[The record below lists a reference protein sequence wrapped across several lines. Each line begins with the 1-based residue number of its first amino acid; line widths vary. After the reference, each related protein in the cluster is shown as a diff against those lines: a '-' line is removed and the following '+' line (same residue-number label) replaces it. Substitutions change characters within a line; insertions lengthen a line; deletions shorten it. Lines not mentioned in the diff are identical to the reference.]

1 MGKLSDQMKMDMEL
15 KNLSPRTMECYLA
28 RMKDFTLYFGKSPAE
43 LGDDEI
49 RQYLYYLK
57 KDKQAS
63 QSVINQSYSA
73 LKFFY
78 QRTLLRPWNSLR
90 IPRSKNRR
98 RLPEVLVLKEVE
110 AVFANTQNLKHRT
123 ILMTIY
129 SGGLR
134 INEAVHLKPTD
145 IDSSRMMIRVRGK
158 GDKDRYTLLGHRTL
172 EILRVYWEVYRPA
185 DWLFYGR
192 NLAEPISVSSIQKV
206 FKRSVGKAGIRKAA
220 TVHTLRHSFA
230 THLLQNG
237 TDLYY
242 IQRLLGHSAASTTSV
257 YLHITGKD
265 LGKVVSPIDL
275 FENHPEPIL

>member
-1 MGKLSDQMKMDMEL
+1 MGKLYDQMKMDMEL

-28 RMKDFTLYFGKSPAE
+28 RMKDFTLYFGRSPAG

-57 KDKQAS
+57 KEKRAS
-63 QSVINQSYSA
+63 QSIINQSYSA

-78 QRTLLRPWNSLR
+78 QRTLQRSWNSLK

-98 RLPEVLVLKEVE
+98 RLPVVLSLNEVE
-110 AVFANTQNLKHRT
+110 AIFTVTQNLKHRA

-129 SGGLR
+129 SSGLR
-134 INEAVHLKPTD
+134 VSEAVHLKVTD
-145 IDSSRMMIRVRGK
+145 IDSSRMMVRVRGK
-158 GDKDRYTLLGHRTL
+158 GDKDRYTLLGKRTL
-172 EILRVYWEVYRPA
+172 EILRVYWEVYRPD
-185 DWLFYGR
+185 DWLFPGR

-206 FKRSVGKAGIRKAA
+206 FKKSVEKAGIKKAA

-230 THLLQNG
+230 THLLQKG
-237 TDLYY
+237 TDLYF
-242 IQRLLGHSAASTTSV
+242 IQRFLGHSAASTTSV

-265 LGKVVSPIDL
+265 LSKVVSPIDL
-275 FENHPEPIL
+275 LEDAERPIA